1 MENEEISKCITR
13 AYEELKKNSSSYNK
27 GFNMQDLNPLE
38 DEVSEKLFGKKYVDI
53 KHTLYSS
60 GN

>member
-13 AYEELKKNSSSYNK
+13 AYEELKKNSPTYNK
-27 GFNMQDLNPLE
+27 ALNMEDLNPFE
-38 DEVSEKLFGKKYVDI
+38 DEVSEKLFGKRYVDI